1 MKSFEDTDRG
11 AIMKRLLILFAVILL
26 VFATI
31 NAIWFFG
38 YRQRYNHIAGHLEAA
53 YLDGSGG
60 NEMRRYVKEVDG
72 YTITMKMPEYLG
84 QGGFVSVA
92 RTGGYV
98 TKTDADGNMIEG
110 SDMYITLFIWPKY
123 FSDYKIGLD
132 FFDEFNGVWEQV
144 EFTSAMEMT
153 NTEALDDEYIE
164 YITQLVSEYNEE
176 ITKLIDIAEQT
187 LEISIIRN

>member
-1 MKSFEDTDRG
+1 
-11 AIMKRLLILFAVILL
+11 
-26 VFATI
+26 
-31 NAIWFFG
+31 
-38 YRQRYNHIAGHLEAA
+38 
-53 YLDGSGG
+53 
-60 NEMRRYVKEVDG
+60 
-72 YTITMKMPEYLG
+72 
-84 QGGFVSVA
+84 
-92 RTGGYV
+92 
-98 TKTDADGNMIEG
+98 
-110 SDMYITLFIWPKY
+110 MYITLFIWPEY